1 MTKEKE
7 IAIGILDLL
16 EDYLYERDIYIP
28 DVDRR
33 GGDNEACI
41 FGSVYGDLEDSIIL
55 ALPEPT
61 SKLITEDTLHETAIA
76 ILDEFE
82 NVLTENNMLN
92 IIDEE
97 FRNILEGTITV
108 SLIDQYFS

>member
-1 MTKEKE
+1 MRKEKQV
-7 IAIGILDLL
+7 AIGIIDLL
-16 EDYLYERDIYIP
+16 EDFLYERDIYIP

-33 GGDNEACI
+33 NPDIEACI
-41 FGSVYGDLEDSIIL
+41 FGSVYSDLEDAIIL
-55 ALPEPT
+55 ALPQET
-61 SKLITEDTLHETAIA
+61 SELITEDTLHETAIA

-97 FRNILEGTITV
+97 FRNILEGTITI
-108 SLIDQYFS
+108 SLIDKYFS